1 MEATIVIPPPRF
13 VTRVGD
19 RRPGRAWAWPFTVAL
34 HLLGA
39 AAVGVLPL
47 LGEEPLPAEASGAT
61 LAFFAV
67 PALAVAPPPPPPPP
81 AARAER
87 PPRVAAATKAT
98 SSFTVPV
105 DVPDTVTPESSLDL
119 GIEGGVQGGVEGGV
133 PGGVVGGVVG
143 GLPAEAPP
151 PPAPVVRV
159 GGLIREPRKIRNVAP
174 VYPSIAR
181 EARIQGVVILE
192 ATITPQGRVKNAKVL
207 RGIPALDEAAVEAV
221 EQWTYT
227 PTLLGG
233 VPVSVVMTVT
243 VNFVLRAAAAM

>member
-13 VTRVGD
+13 ATRVGD
-19 RRPGRAWAWPFTVAL
+19 RLPDRAWAWPLTAAL

-39 AAVGVLPL
+39 AAVVVLPL
-47 LGEEPLPAEASGAT
+47 LGEEPLPVEASGAT
-61 LAFFAV
+61 RAFFAV
-67 PALAVAPPPPPPPP
+67 QVPAVAPPPPPPPP
-81 AARAER
+81 AAPAAR
-87 PPRVAAATKAT
+87 PPRMATAT
-98 SSFTVPV
+98 EARSSFTVPV
-105 DVPDTVTPESSLDL
+105 EVPDAVTPESSLDL
-119 GIEGGVQGGVEGGV
+119 GIEGGVAGGVEGGV

-159 GGLIREPRKIRNVAP
+159 GGLIREPRKIKDVAP

-192 ATITPQGRVKNAKVL
+192 ATITPQGRVKDAKVL
-207 RGIPALDEAAVEAV
+207 RGLPALDEAAVAAV
-221 EQWTYT
+221 EQWAYT

-233 VPVSVVMTVT
+233 VPVSVIMTVT
-243 VNFVLRAAAAM
+243 VNFVLRADAPR